1 MIKEINL
8 PDVKSMSAQSEAV
21 LDESALHTEAKQ
33 YLQNCGYE
41 QFRAGQIDC
50 IVPTARGLH
59 CIGKLPTGNGWRENI
74 SEAAWIGSK
83 MRQSRIHMEP
93 GKKVFTIVI
102 TPLIELPLSQTTAVI
117 F

>member
-1 MIKEINL
+1 MYVKKEINL
-8 PDVKSMSAQSEAV
+8 PDVKSMSAQSESV
-21 LDESALHTEAKQ
+21 MDESALHTEAKQ

-50 IVPTARGLH
+50 IVPTARGVH
-59 CIGKLPTGNGWRENI
+59 CIGKLPTGGGKT
-74 SEAAWIGSK
+74 EAAWIGSK